1 MDEME
6 DSFMVAKATLGR
18 ATWLGRLDPSAQWAL
33 HVNALTYHIGEVFH
47 QCPKGQSLRQPLCFF
62 FHKLEASQAEWSV
75 FDRELYECVESIMH
89 FRFILKDQ
97 SFTIFTDHK
106 PLVGALPQV
115 SNSWTALQCRH
126 LAHIAEYSAD
136 IQHMTGQAKHDS

>member
-1 MDEME
+1 MAEME

-18 ATWLGRLDPSAQWAL
+18 ATLLGPLDPSAQWTL

-62 FHKLEASQAEWSV
+62 FRKLEASQAEWSV
-75 FDRELYECVESIMH
+75 FERELYACVESIRH
-89 FRFILKDQ
+89 FRFILKGR

-106 PLVGALPQV
+106 PLEGALARV
-115 SNSWTALQCRH
+115 SNP
-126 LAHIAEYSAD
+126 
-136 IQHMTGQAKHDS
+136 